1 MHETFV
7 YPGKYCDENILKK
20 ERHQR
25 EINQLKAEID
35 VKTKRMKR
43 YLAKLRDFKDFM
55 VVFFFKIIAYIDC
68 KVPPESTIRHLN
80 RLSTDPCKLITGQSP
95 QVTITS
101 EKCLMTKM
109 TSPTNKAFRNKI
121 CSVAIAVLRFV
132 QRPSRCSVIL
142 VT

>member
-7 YPGKYCDENILKK
+7 YPGKYCDEHVLKK

-68 KVPPESTIRHLN
+68 KVPPEMTF
-80 RLSTDPCKLITGQSP
+80 LS
-95 QVTITS
+95 
-101 EKCLMTKM
+101 
-109 TSPTNKAFRNKI
+109 
-121 CSVAIAVLRFV
+121 
-132 QRPSRCSVIL
+132 SRRS
-142 VT
+142 